1 MYKIGIN
8 IQQHNSASIQ
18 GAYIHNERRSESHD
32 NIHIKKERTP
42 DNYYWIKPADTYT
55 ALYDDLLKRN
65 VISEKGLKETSTR
78 IETAV
83 IDIKAKYFDND
94 YQKAVEVYSKPV
106 EAFIDKVGKDFVLS
120 AVMHADEV
128 FTDTKTGEE
137 LVHYHVH
144 IAYIP
149 TVKKSK
155 RWSRA
160 TAKKDPSL
168 YERDEE
174 GNIIYVEEY
183 NRKTKK
189 TERLPLTKIKEEYT
203 QVSHSNFYKNRF
215 PGDTKTYSR
224 LQDFIADQVREY
236 DLFRGN
242 ERATEDELTTNEYTA
257 KEQRRKRHELHM
269 EVRELKN
276 EKVEIEEAIEKTIE
290 EARAEIKSLAPK
302 EGIEEPPQKDLEFIA
317 WCIKHINGVFKRVLD
332 LCNKLYLDYIKRRK
346 MANMAA
352 EKGLESLDDRIARIK
367 QQNTEETPS
376 ECREKSPQGERKGR

>member
-18 GAYIHNERRSESHD
+18 GAYIHNECRSENHD
-32 NIHIKKERTP
+32 NAHIKKERSP
-42 DNYYWIKPADTYT
+42 DNYHWVKPADTYT
-55 ALYDDLLKRN
+55 ALYNDLLKRGI
-65 VISEKGLKETSTR
+65 ISEKGLKETSTR

-94 YQKAVEVYSKPV
+94 YQKAVEVYSKAV
-106 EAFIDKVGKDFVLS
+106 EAFIDKVGRDFVLS

-149 TVKKSK
+149 TVKKCK

-183 NRKTKK
+183 NRKAKK
-189 TERLPLTKIKEEYT
+189 TEQLPLTKVKEEFT
-203 QVSHSNFYKNRF
+203 QVSHSNFFKDRL

-224 LQDFIADQVREY
+224 LQDFISDQVKEY

-257 KEQRRKRHELHM
+257 KEQRKKRHELHM
-269 EVRELKN
+269 EVRELKI
-276 EKVEIEEAIEKTIE
+276 EKAEIEEAVERTIE
-290 EARAEIKSLAPK
+290 DARAEIKSLVP
-302 EGIEEPPQKDLEFIA
+302 EEAVEAPPQKDLAFIS
-317 WCIKHINGVFKRVLD
+317 WCISHINGVFERVLD
-332 LCNKLYLDYIKRRK
+332 LCSKLYLEHIKRRK
-346 MANMAA
+346 MASMAA
-352 EKGLESLDDRIARIK
+352 EKGAESLDERIARIK
-367 QQNTEETPS
+367 QQHSGKAPGEHSQNDREE
-376 ECREKSPQGERKGR
+376 R